1 MDETPIMFQPSLA
14 KLVGLHEAI
23 VLQTLRFWCSNKR
36 SGKLIDGERWI
47 YNSAA
52 EWRELSFPFWSTK
65 TIGDIFLTLER
76 MGLVRSEQFDLK
88 QGKARKYYTL
98 TQSALT
104 ILTVE
109 KANQLEE
116 SSDTMWKNVLG
127 DAEDSSRSARA
138 RLIKQYTENLTENT
152 KPPTPLQG
160 GVESS
165 APLSH
170 STDSSSDLFPPDQIT
185 ADAKASEASASRNDP
200 PTTLKRIQG
209 ATRENPPPRKP
220 RQPKLVDDAF
230 IAQLASNNPRIDM
243 DTELRKMDNWL
254 LAHPNRQKTR
264 PFVTNWINRCATPR
278 SEKDETP
285 RLPNGEIDWANVKP
299 RD

>member
-127 DAEDSSRSARA
+127 DVEDSSRSARA

-160 GVESS
+160 EVESS

-170 STDSSSDLFPPDQIT
+170 STDSSPDLFPPDQIT
-185 ADAKASEASASRNDP
+185 ADAKASIATAQQIGPPMHLKTSKPRVAKISP
-200 PTTLKRIQG
+200 PT
-209 ATRENPPPRKP
+209 EYPPALDCPAFRTAWEEFLQHRKEKKTP
-220 RQPKLVDDAF
+220 VTPTAQKNMFRKFVSWGTHNAIDA
-230 IAQLASNNPRIDM
+230 IDTSISNGW
-243 DTELRKMDNWL
+243 TGVFE
-254 LAHPNRQKTR
+254 PNAKKKTGLND
-264 PFVTNWINRCATPR
+264 F
-278 SEKDETP
+278 
-285 RLPNGEIDWANVKP
+285 
-299 RD
+299 